1 MEDIIRNVDIEM
13 SNEEAKNIEDILK
26 NNPDLFKDYPILEVE
41 YYDDGTKKEFYY
53 LSKEKEIKETQVK
66 SDMNEVEFNYNQ
78 NKISKKEYDDKMNFL
93 NNKLINQNLIYDNL
107 IFEILKK
114 EDTEDLKDQVK
125 KANLNDIDLKRLA
138 ASLSSIAENKIND
151 FQKNNREFKENNITY
166 WNYKYDIIAKSYAK
180 TRELENFILSI
191 INGE

>member
-1 MEDIIRNVDIEM
+1 MEDIIKNVDIEM
-13 SNEEAKNIEDILK
+13 SNEESKNIEEILK
-26 NNPDLFKDYPILEVE
+26 NNPELFKDYPILEIE

-66 SDMNEVEFNYNQ
+66 SDMNEVEFNFSQ
-78 NKISKKEYDDKMNFL
+78 NKISKKEYEDKMDFL
-93 NNKLINQNLIYDNL
+93 KNKLLNQNLIYDNL

-114 EDTEDLKDQVK
+114 EETEDLKEQVR
-125 KANLNDIDLKRLA
+125 KANLNDVDLKRLA

-180 TRELENFILSI
+180 TRELETFILSI
-191 INGE
+191 IAGD

>member
-13 SNEEAKNIEDILK
+13 SNEETKNIEDILK

-107 IFEILKK
+107 IFDILKK
-114 EDTEDLKDQVK
+114 EDTEDLKEQVK

>member
-1 MEDIIRNVDIEM
+1 MEDIIKNVDIEM
-13 SNEEAKNIEDILK
+13 SNEESKNIEEILK
-26 NNPDLFKDYPILEVE
+26 NNPELFKDYPILEIE

-66 SDMNEVEFNYNQ
+66 SDMNEVEFNFSQ
-78 NKISKKEYDDKMNFL
+78 NKISKKEYEDKMDFL
-93 NNKLINQNLIYDNL
+93 KNKLLNQNLIYDNL

-114 EDTEDLKDQVK
+114 EETEDLKEQVR
-125 KANLNDIDLKRLA
+125 KASLNDVDLKRLA

-180 TRELENFILSI
+180 TRELETFILSI
-191 INGE
+191 IAGD

>member
-78 NKISKKEYDDKMNFL
+78 NKISKKEYEDKMNFL

>member
-107 IFEILKK
+107 IFDILKK
-114 EDTEDLKDQVK
+114 EDTEDLKEQVK

>member
-78 NKISKKEYDDKMNFL
+78 NKISKKEYDDKMKFL

-107 IFEILKK
+107 IFDILKK
-114 EDTEDLKDQVK
+114 EDTEDLKEQVK

>member
-78 NKISKKEYDDKMNFL
+78 NKISKKEYEDKMNFL

-107 IFEILKK
+107 IFDILKK
-114 EDTEDLKDQVK
+114 EDKENLKEQVK
-125 KANLNDIDLKRLA
+125 KANLNDIGLKRLA

>member
-107 IFEILKK
+107 IFDILKK

>member
-78 NKISKKEYDDKMNFL
+78 NKISKKEYEDKMNFL

-107 IFEILKK
+107 IFDILKK
-114 EDTEDLKDQVK
+114 EDTEDLKEQVK